1 MHRAVGGGGTGCR
14 AAASIPPRPSPTPD
28 RGQSSNRRSSDP
40 KGEKGAGRRRDD
52 DKIAGTL
59 FCWPGKIPQIFAFAR
74 PVISPRSAS
83 GFVKTSQAT
92 VNPARPNPPLVFFF
106 LSYPPRFRSVAIA
119 AFGIDIRAGPI
130 DKRPSEKG
138 RSSRKEAYPL
148 SIAAGPHR
156 SLPTRGALPT
166 KNKGGIG
173 GLLGCESKESPPPH
187 PLRNPPPRPPPTPTP
202 LHNCKQ

>member
-1 MHRAVGGGGTGCR
+1 MGGGGVGAKTSHFSIEVTTPISYCTSLRPRYLFSSLTPMHRAVGGGGTGCR

-40 KGEKGAGRRRDD
+40 KGEKGAGWTRDD

-106 LSYPPRFRSVAIA
+106 LSYTSPLFSFR
-119 AFGIDIRAGPI
+119 RY
-130 DKRPSEKG
+130 R
-138 RSSRKEAYPL
+138 RLWNRYL
-148 SIAAGPHR
+148 
-156 SLPTRGALPT
+156 
-166 KNKGGIG
+166 GG
-173 GLLGCESKESPPPH
+173 SDRQTAK
-187 PLRNPPPRPPPTPTP
+187 
-202 LHNCKQ
+202 